1 MSGITP
7 VFTGLA
13 DALPAMAG
21 PEWFKEVKLG
31 SGNKLPG
38 RFAPER
44 FSISISNFNADA
56 VLGAGSRPA
65 LSTCWAPVQGT
76 VCCVGAGIGGI

>member
-1 MSGITP
+1 MSWIPP

-13 DALPAMAG
+13 DALLTKTGPGGFNESKAG
-21 PEWFKEVKLG
+21 
-31 SGNKLPG
+31 SDNKPPC

-56 VLGAGSRPA
+56 ELGVALRPA
-65 LSTCWAPVQGT
+65 LSTCWTPLEGT
-76 VCCVGAGIGGI
+76 VCCVGAGI